1 MIWLQLMGM
10 MLFSTVIR
18 TSYKKS
24 TELESFIEDE
34 ILFGD
39 YSLDDIEGIFHISTI
54 LLDMISSS
62 NEKIVEV
69 GLHTEVHV
77 EKVCLTAL
85 KKEIRNR
92 GLFEAFLLNKTCQV
106 SITEWVTSEKN
117 LMFQQW
123 SCAKPWVY
131 SILSPQQLNIWWSED
146 SHGLFPCLVS

>member
-1 MIWLQLMGM
+1 MGM

-54 LLDMISSS
+54 LLDIISSS

-92 GLFEAFLLNKTCQV
+92 GLIEAFLLNKTCQV
-106 SITEWVTSEKN
+106 SITE
-117 LMFQQW
+117 
-123 SCAKPWVY
+123 
-131 SILSPQQLNIWWSED
+131 
-146 SHGLFPCLVS
+146 